1 MNMKSQASSLPS
13 RLRIALYFLFGIV
26 LLDYIAQIPYYMH
39 FYGIN
44 RSIPNILG
52 VGVFLILTFALFLVG
67 YLLTLQARKI
77 GGWLLLTFLV
87 LEFVGYLVH
96 NLSGAF
102 LQDLPT
108 NDPLFFTVSLIGYL
122 NLIVPFVYVIVIVK
136 NRRLLLF
143 QQQQATSEGE
153 VVAGTPPG
161 IPG

>member
-1 MNMKSQASSLPS
+1 MNMKSQASSLSS
-13 RLRIALYFLFGIV
+13 RLRIALHFLFGIV

-44 RSIPNILG
+44 HSIPNILG
-52 VGVFLILTFALFLVG
+52 VGVFLILTFALFLAG
-67 YLLTLQARKI
+67 YILTLQTKRV

-102 LQDLPT
+102 LKDLPA
-108 NDPLFFTVSLIGYL
+108 NDPLFLTVSLIGYL
-122 NLIVPFVYVIVIVK
+122 NLIVPFIYVIVIVK

-143 QQQQATSEGE
+143 QQQATSEDG